1 MQDEP
6 LGPGSQEPSL
16 HIGEAWWPARK
27 GLPDLSAGGAVPGL
41 LEAKPRGSQV
51 VKNNLCRPSLL
62 SRSPV
67 GAGRCFPWCFWL
79 SGLTVAQMLPIR
91 GLSDIFNLY
100 PFPLG
105 PGCSCLLLYLLSFSK
120 SPSFYRLNVC
130 VSPFPLPPIHVET

>member
-27 GLPDLSAGGAVPGL
+27 GLPDLSVGGAVPGL

-100 PFPLG
+100 PFPLVQAVHAF
-105 PGCSCLLLYLLSFSK
+105 CSTF
-120 SPSFYRLNVC
+120 F
-130 VSPFPLPPIHVET
+130 PFPKAPLSTD